1 MIRAFGALDE
11 AFTSLTLAVPVQTQ
25 SRNRYSSPQG
35 YISTQHCFSGDVFLG
50 VVTIVNVA
58 LVHCFEKAFIL
69 KQSKAS
75 VVWTSNDLRFCN
87 NAICINYVQHVFF
100 FCTWNRV
107 TSSHLSE
114 RILLGEPRRPGS
126 GQQSHS
132 WGDSWSLL
140 LQSWTS
146 ALHSVSQTRRRSI
159 CMVQIW
165 HLLDCFLCLYQW
177 DTLSTQEAKKG
188 WFLTCCGSSK
198 AKPRSLPG
206 RKKKQWS
213 NKRKKGE
220 RHMSNFAINHQL
232 HMYYITTTIGIIKL
246 SSVKYWD
253 STIFREGNLA
263 LVQIQVASNG
273 VMHGKLL
280 QRGQTTKRITF
291 TL

>member
-1 MIRAFGALDE
+1 MYKLCTTCFFL
-11 AFTSLTLAVPVQTQ
+11 LHLK
-25 SRNRYSSPQG
+25 QG
-35 YISTQHCFSGDVFLG
+35 YILSPVWEDFTWW
-50 VVTIVNVA
+50 
-58 LVHCFEKAFIL
+58 
-69 KQSKAS
+69 AS
-75 VVWTSNDLRFCN
+75 EAWFRATKP
-87 NAICINYVQHVFF
+87 
-100 FCTWNRV
+100 
-107 TSSHLSE
+107 
-114 RILLGEPRRPGS
+114 LLGGFLKSSPPKLNFS
-126 GQQSHS
+126 
-132 WGDSWSLL
+132 
-140 LQSWTS
+140 S
-146 ALHSVSQTRRRSI
+146 AFCQTRRRSI

-165 HLLDCFLCLYQW
+165 HLLDCFLRLYQW

-220 RHMSNFAINHQL
+220 RYMSNFAINHQL